1 MSKQMCLV
9 FHGSYFLVILL
20 FVSAKGYGLF
30 KKDRLFPQP
39 GCSRKLPSKPKPK
52 KVKKKNTNQ
61 NQDSENTNSVDCNN
75 EEHGI
80 KTSKEAREPLGILR
94 LRVEKI
100 HEEAHIENTYFE
112 TQSHKEIV
120 PSDQSWSKRRENVD
134 AGWDANRDT
143 YLKAF
148 IRNLALSKSEICSSC
163 HISITN
169 LAVRCNT
176 CRNILCPECDW
187 VFHSKRPF
195 HYRELFEKLSSR
207 PLLPSECV
215 NSAGPVEEK
224 AVPVPLTVPSHCAN
238 CEHKGTIELTAGSTC
253 FFRKTKIISIA
264 PPVLQMRMKIS

>member
-52 KVKKKNTNQ
+52 KVKKKTTNQ
-61 NQDSENTNSVDCNN
+61 NQDPENTNYVDCNN

-100 HEEAHIENTYFE
+100 QEEAHIKNTYFE

-134 AGWDANRDT
+134 AGGDPNRYT

-148 IRNLALSKSEICSSC
+148 ICNLALSKSEICSSC

-195 HYRELFEKLSSR
+195 HYRELFLKAFVQASS
-207 PLLPSECV
+207 
-215 NSAGPVEEK
+215 
-224 AVPVPLTVPSHCAN
+224 TV
-238 CEHKGTIELTAGSTC
+238 
-253 FFRKTKIISIA
+253 
-264 PPVLQMRMKIS
+264 RMC

>member
-1 MSKQMCLV
+1 MVCL
-9 FHGSYFLVILL
+9 
-20 FVSAKGYGLF
+20 KRT
-30 KKDRLFPQP
+30 D
-39 GCSRKLPSKPKPK
+39 CSPNQVVQENCPVNQSQRKW
-52 KVKKKNTNQ
+52 KKKTTNQ
-61 NQDSENTNSVDCNN
+61 NQDPENTNYVDCNN

-80 KTSKEAREPLGILR
+80 KTSKEARELGLW
-94 LRVEKI
+94 VEKI
-100 HEEAHIENTYFE
+100 QEEAHIENTYFE
-112 TQSHKEIV
+112 TQSLKEIV
-120 PSDQSWSKRRENVD
+120 PFDQSWSKRRENVD

-143 YLKAF
+143 DLKAF

-253 FFRKTKIISIA
+253 FFRVSRLI
-264 PPVLQMRMKIS
+264 

>member
-1 MSKQMCLV
+1 MENSKTEKELRRALKYEEKKAKQREKRRL
-9 FHGSYFLVILL
+9 GPNAGTG
-20 FVSAKGYGLF
+20 AKGY
-30 KKDRLFPQP
+30 DP
-39 GCSRKLPSKPKPK
+39 
-52 KVKKKNTNQ
+52 
-61 NQDSENTNSVDCNN
+61 ENTNYVDCNN

-80 KTSKEAREPLGILR
+80 KTSKEAR
-94 LRVEKI
+94 
-100 HEEAHIENTYFE
+100 
-112 TQSHKEIV
+112 EIV

-148 IRNLALSKSEICSSC
+148 IRNLAFSKSEICSSC

-215 NSAGPVEEK
+215 NSAEPVEEK

-253 FFRKTKIISIA
+253 FFRLKDEDHIYSSSSSSDEDENQLGSSA
-264 PPVLQMRMKIS
+264 DEQ